1 MKRLLCLAALLA
13 LEAGAALASDQPAVR
28 ADAAGRQPAAAKQTI
43 SLPGMDGVTRHLSDW
58 RGQVIVLNFWAAWCE
73 PCLKEIPDLVS
84 LQDEYGGRGLQ
95 VIGVGVDEPRK
106 LRNVVRSLEVGYPIL
121 VTDPD
126 AGSRLLG
133 QWGDPSGVIP
143 FTVVIDRSGRIAY
156 RHRGPIARSDLAE
169 RVLPLLTSGDK
180 Q

>member
-13 LEAGAALASDQPAVR
+13 LAAGAAPASDQLAV
-28 ADAAGRQPAAAKQTI
+28 AAAGRQPAAGKQTI
-43 SLPGMDGVTRHLSDW
+43 SLPGIDGVARRLSDW

-84 LQDEYGGRGLQ
+84 LQEEYGGRGLQ
-95 VIGVGVDEPRK
+95 VVGVGVDELPK
-106 LRNVVRSLEVGYPIL
+106 LRNVVRSLEVGYPVL
-121 VTDPD
+121 VIDPD

-133 QWGDPSGVIP
+133 QWGDPRGVIP
-143 FTVVIDRSGRIAY
+143 FTVVIDRDGRVAY
-156 RHRGPIARSDLAE
+156 RHRGPIARADLVE
-169 RVLPLLTSGDK
+169 RVAPLLAAGDK